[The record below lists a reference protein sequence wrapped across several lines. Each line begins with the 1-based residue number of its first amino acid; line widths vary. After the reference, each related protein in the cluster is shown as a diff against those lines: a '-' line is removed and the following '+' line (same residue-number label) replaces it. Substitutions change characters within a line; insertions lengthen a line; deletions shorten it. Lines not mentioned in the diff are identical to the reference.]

1 MSIDSDFSYTPIP
14 IPTTLGETLRGLFSH
29 ASTVIL
35 ASLAVGLIVTR
46 IIMGNWTSA
55 DLIGPLLILCFWPF
69 QEWLIHVHLLHYKPR
84 KIFGKVRDFPLANKH
99 RQHHKTPNDLSDITI
114 KWQVY
119 PIVVPV
125 LFALNF
131 LIYPSPEL
139 AVGAL
144 ATFFTLA
151 FNYEWSHYLAHVNWQ
166 PPLEYYRRRQRQH
179 RLHHFRHEQ
188 MWWGVSMGL
197 ADTVLGTSPEPH
209 EVQRSPTIN
218 NVHGL
223 FS

>member
-1 MSIDSDFSYTPIP
+1 MSVEKDFSYTPIP
-14 IPTTLGETLRGLFSH
+14 IPTTFGETLRGMFSH
-29 ASTVIL
+29 ASSIILTVL
-35 ASLAVGLIVTR
+35 SLGLISTR
-46 IIMGNWTSA
+46 IAMGNWTPA
-55 DLIGPLLILCFWPF
+55 DLIGPLLILAFWPF
-69 QEWLIHVHLLHYKPR
+69 QEWIIHKHLLHFKPR
-84 KIFGKVRDFPLANKH
+84 KIFGKMRDFPLANKH
-99 RQHHKTPNDLSDITI
+99 RAHHKTPNDLSNITI
-114 KWQVY
+114 SWKVY
-119 PIVVPV
+119 PVVIPV

-131 LIYPSPEL
+131 WLYPRPEL

-151 FNYEWSHYLAHVNWQ
+151 LNYEWSHYLGHVNWR
-166 PPLEYYRRRQRQH
+166 PASAYYRRRQRLH

-197 ADTVLGTSPEPH
+197 GDVVLGTAPNPN
-209 EVQRSPTIN
+209 EVDRSPTIN